1 MTDSPLLR
9 VERLTVQAARRAPSL
24 AQGVTFTLDRGERIG
39 VIGRNGVG
47 KSTLLRQVAG
57 LLPAAGDGATI
68 RWIGRDA
75 RALSAAELARQRAL
89 MPTQPRDRFALPV
102 LALLELAQP
111 QPDAAAVRTVLQAV
125 DAWDVRDRDVLLL
138 SAGQRQRVALAQAL
152 LQDTPV
158 LLLDE
163 PVSLQDPGHQRR
175 LADVLRDCGDRAL
188 LFCAH
193 DVNWVGALATQ
204 LLALGLDGVDG
215 GWRLAAPPAL
225 LTAEGLRAVYQCE
238 WTPLRDAAGAAAW
251 MPA

>member
-1 MTDSPLLR
+1 MSVPLLA
-9 VERLTVQAARRAPSL
+9 VECLTVQAARRTPPL
-24 AQGVTFTLDRGERIG
+24 ASGVSFTLDRGQRIG

-57 LLPAAGDGATI
+57 LLPLAGKGASV
-68 RWIGRDA
+68 RWNGREA
-75 RALSAAELARQRAL
+75 GALSAAELARQRAL
-89 MPTQPRDRFALPV
+89 MPVQPRDRFALPV

-111 QPDAAAVRTVLQAV
+111 MPDAAAVRTVLQAV
-125 DAWDVRDRDVLLL
+125 DAWEVRDCDVLAL

-175 LADVLRDCGDRAL
+175 LAGVLRDCSDRAL

-193 DVNWVGALATQ
+193 DVNWVGALASQ
-204 LLALGLDGVDG
+204 VLALGLDAAAG
-215 GWRLAAPPAL
+215 GWRLEAPQTL
-225 LTAEGLRAVYQCE
+225 LSAEGLRAVYQCE
-238 WTPLRDAAGAAAW
+238 WTPMRDAAGAVAW

>member
-1 MTDSPLLR
+1 MNAPLLA
-9 VERLTVQAARRAPSL
+9 VEALTVQAARRAPPL
-24 AQGVTFTLDRGERIG
+24 AREVSFTLDRGERIG

-47 KSTLLRQVAG
+47 KSTLLRQIAG
-57 LLPAAGDGATI
+57 LLPAAGEGAAI
-68 RWIGRDA
+68 RWSGHDA
-75 RALSAAELARQRAL
+75 RALSVAELARQRAL
-89 MPTQPRDRFALPV
+89 MPTHPRDRFALPV

-111 QPDAAAVRTVLQAV
+111 RPDAGAVRTVLQAV
-125 DAWDVRDRDVLLL
+125 DAWDVRDRDVLAL

-175 LADVLRDCGDRAL
+175 LAAVLRDCRDRAL

-193 DVNWVGALATQ
+193 DVNWVGALATR
-204 LLALGLDGVDG
+204 LLALGLDGTAG
-215 GWRLAAPPAL
+215 GWRLAPPPAL
-225 LTAEGLRAVYQCE
+225 LSAEGLRAVYRCE
-238 WTPLRDAAGAAAW
+238 WRPLRDAAGAVAW